1 MRTSNAQLLAELA
14 DLRKEIAALKVA
26 SPVATLTEAPSR
38 YVRCA
43 KPIPCDRLFLRK
55 GVGATQHT
63 CKGFTGKAH
72 R

>member
-1 MRTSNAQLLAELA
+1 MRTSNAALLAELVE
-14 DLRKEIAALKVA
+14 LRKEIAALKVE
-26 SPVATLTEAPSR
+26 SPLVTPEAPSR

-43 KPIPCDRLFLRK
+43 KAIPCDRLFLRK

-63 CKGFTGKAH
+63 CKGYTGKAH